1 MNTKNYKDTAKLFKA
16 LSAPIRLYILSLLS
30 YKEICACKL
39 LSSLSISQPTLSHH
53 MKILMD
59 SGLVLGCKKAT
70 WMHYT
75 INKEAI
81 YGTQQIINLIRS
93 GQFNGQCCFRKNV
106 KVKNKCR
113 GIKL

>member
-1 MNTKNYKDTAKLFKA
+1 MNTKNYKDVAKLFKA

-30 YKEICACKL
+30 YKDICACKL

-53 MKILMD
+53 MKILIN
-59 SGLVLGCKKAT
+59 SGLVLGYKKAT

-75 INKEAI
+75 INKDAI
-81 YGTQQIINLIRS
+81 DEIQQIINLIRA
-93 GQFNGQCCFRKNV
+93 GQFDGQSCFRKNV